1 MGESGNHRAIRKRS
15 PLSRLARR
23 VLVALYHWKGW
34 RIAGTRPDQRKFVI
48 TAAPHTTNWDFVFFI
63 GATHSLRIRPSFMGK
78 ISLFRWP
85 LRRFMFDMGGLPVD
99 RAKRGN
105 YVDAAIAAFAER
117 DELALVIAPEGSRT
131 SNGEWHTGFYHI
143 ALGAGVP
150 VVPAWVNHE
159 TMRGGLGPPIM
170 PSGNFGE
177 DLAKIAAFY
186 RSVMP
191 DCPRFAALAQQART
205 LIAQAGQNDG

>member
-1 MGESGNHRAIRKRS
+1 MGETAAPGKRKRTL
-15 PLSRLARR
+15 LSRLARR
-23 VLVALYHWKGW
+23 VLVGLYQWKGW
-34 RIAGTRPDQRKFVI
+34 KIDLARPDVPKFVI
-48 TAAPHTTNWDFVFFI
+48 CGAPHTTNWDFIFFI
-63 GATHSLRIRPSFMGK
+63 GATHKLRIRPSFMGK

-105 YVDAAIAAFAER
+105 YVEAAIAAFAGKE
-117 DELALVIAPEGSRT
+117 EMALVVAPEGSRS
-131 SNGEWHTGFYHI
+131 SNGEWRSGFYHI

-159 TMRGGLGPPIM
+159 TMLGGLGPAIM
-170 PSGNFGE
+170 PSGNLGE

-186 RSVMP
+186 RPVMP
-191 DCPRFAALAQQART
+191 DCDRFKVLAEQAQR
-205 LIAQAGQNDG
+205 LIVEARND